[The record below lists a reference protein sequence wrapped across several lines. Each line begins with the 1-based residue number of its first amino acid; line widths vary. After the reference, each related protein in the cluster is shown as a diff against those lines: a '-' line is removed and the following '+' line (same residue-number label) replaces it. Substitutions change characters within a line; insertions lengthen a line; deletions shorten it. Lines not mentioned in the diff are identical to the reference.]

1 LTETVDNALGLAGQA
16 VQLSSD
22 ERERISALTALG
34 DDFQAG
40 FRGDDGRHHYQE
52 ALRLARGDDALAA
65 ERARLCAKL
74 AYMAMV
80 PGSFRRRLGD
90 RGVYSVPVVS
100 AKISSAIW

>member
-1 LTETVDNALGLAGQA
+1 M
-16 VQLSSD
+16 QLSSD
-22 ERERISALTALG
+22 ERERISALTAIG
-34 DDFQAG
+34 DDCKAA
-40 FRGDDGRHHYQE
+40 FRGDDGRRHYE
-52 ALRLARGDDALAA
+52 AALRFARGDAALAA

-74 AYMAMV
+74 AYMMAMV